1 MANNEHTLKSIIQ
14 FSAESARDELNRINC
29 ARLEELL
36 PDKEFQDLFSHI
48 CATDEILKTI
58 LCSISEL
65 MKNNQYPNGDVNNK
79 TELNIDDIFNK
90 EDSIFRL
97 FYMIHD
103 RLQHWRVEN
112 LVGHKNI

>member
-14 FSAESARDELNRINC
+14 FSAESARDELNRIDC

-48 CATDEILKTI
+48 CTTDEILKTI

-65 MKNNQYPNGDVNNK
+65 MENKQYLTGDVNNK
-79 TELNIDDIFNK
+79 TELNIDDIFEK
-90 EDSIFRL
+90 EKTIFRL

-112 LVGHKNI
+112 LVGHENI

>member
-1 MANNEHTLKSIIQ
+1 MENK
-14 FSAESARDELNRINC
+14 
-29 ARLEELL
+29 
-36 PDKEFQDLFSHI
+36 
-48 CATDEILKTI
+48 
-58 LCSISEL
+58 
-65 MKNNQYPNGDVNNK
+65 QYPKGDINNK

-112 LVGHKNI
+112 LVSNKNI